1 MPVRRLWVLPSGW
14 RWRRLAASIGAV
26 AAIALVIGVPTALVP
41 TQVFVRM
48 TPAPWWSYPVWMTV
62 SVLVGLAVVSGAAAR
77 PTSGRGGLVAA
88 GAMTVLAV
96 GCPLCNKLALA
107 VLGSSGALAVWAP
120 LQPVLALAAL
130 AIAARACWWALSGGR
145 TGRRGPHQF
154 DFGGGQGAPV
164 KSGAVRSTWVADRVG
179 YPAERPRAAADR

>member
-1 MPVRRLWVLPSGW
+1 MAV
-14 RWRRLAASIGAV
+14 SIGAV

-41 TQVFVRM
+41 TQVFARM

-77 PTSGRGGLVAA
+77 PTGGRGGLVAA

-154 DFGGGQGAPV
+154 VFGGGQGAPV

>member
-1 MPVRRLWVLPSGW
+1 MPVRRRWALPSGW
-14 RWRRLAASIGAV
+14 RRPRLAASIGAV

-41 TQVFVRM
+41 TSVFGRM

-62 SVLVGLAVVSGAAAR
+62 SVLVGLAAVSGAAAR

-96 GCPLCNKLALA
+96 GCPLCNKLVLA

-130 AIAARACWWALSGGR
+130 AIAARACWWASSGER
-145 TGRRGPHQF
+145 TGRRGPHKS

-164 KSGAVRSTWVADRVG
+164 KSGAIRSTGVADRV
-179 YPAERPRAAADR
+179 YPAGRPRAAAER

>member
-1 MPVRRLWVLPSGW
+1 
-14 RWRRLAASIGAV
+14 LAASIGAV

-41 TQVFVRM
+41 TSVFGRM

-62 SVLVGLAVVSGAAAR
+62 SVLVGLAAVSGAAAR
-77 PTSGRGGLVAA
+77 PTRGRGGL
-88 GAMTVLAV
+88 MTVLAV
-96 GCPLCNKLALA
+96 GCPLCNKLVLA

-130 AIAARACWWALSGGR
+130 AIAARACWWASSGER
-145 TGRRGPHQF
+145 TGRRGPHKS

-164 KSGAVRSTWVADRVG
+164 KSGAIRSTGVADRV
-179 YPAERPRAAADR
+179 YPAGRPRAAAER